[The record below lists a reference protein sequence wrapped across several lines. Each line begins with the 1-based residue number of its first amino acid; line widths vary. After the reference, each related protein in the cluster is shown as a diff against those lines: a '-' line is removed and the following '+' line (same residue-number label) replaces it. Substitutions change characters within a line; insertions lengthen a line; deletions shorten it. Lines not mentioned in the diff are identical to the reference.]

1 MATLQIENEINESSP
16 PTGANIPPVGGV
28 GACVAGGN
36 PPRNRTK
43 KIKHSK
49 IDKKALWDSFDLV
62 QEEHELKDNATQG
75 AVVVVGG
82 TATTAAVECVFR
94 ATGERELCDCCQSSI
109 AITDEGFFCCTNRTC
124 GIIYTDMIDQG
135 AEWRYYGADDNQSGD
150 PTRCGMPINPLLK
163 ESSFGCKVI
172 CPAKSTY
179 EMRKIRRY
187 TEWQG
192 MPYEEKARY
201 EEFQRINVLANQAGI
216 SKMIIDDAMRYHT
229 KISEV
234 KTFRG
239 DNRDGIIAAT
249 IYIAARNNNCPR
261 TAKEIAQIFHLD
273 NTSATRGCKNA
284 SSILNEIEHDMDNN
298 EKTSLCNTT
307 PLSFIERYCSR
318 LNINAELTKLCKFIA
333 TRIQS
338 SNLIPE
344 NTPHSIAAGIV
355 FFVAHQCKLNIS
367 KKNVNTVSEISEV
380 TINKCY
386 KKLEALRDTLI
397 PKAVLAKYGG

>member
-1 MATLQIENEINESSP
+1 MTTISIKKKASIHRSMSSAQAQVIDEVSIKVQA
-16 PTGANIPPVGGV
+16 GAGAGQQAQTKPSVAQLNIKQ
-28 GACVAGGN
+28 
-36 PPRNRTK
+36 RTK
-43 KIKHSK
+43 KIKQP
-49 IDKKALWDSFDLV
+49 INKKALWESFDNDKK
-62 QEEHELKDNATQG
+62 EQG
-75 AVVVVGG
+75 IDQAPI
-82 TATTAAVECVFR
+82 ECVFR
-94 ATGERELCDCCQSSI
+94 ATGEREVCDCCQCSI
-109 AITDEGFFCCTNRTC
+109 AITDEGFFCCTNRAC
-124 GIIYTDMIDQG
+124 GVIYTDMIDQG

-172 CPAKSTY
+172 CPAKSSY

-249 IYIAARNNNCPR
+249 IYIASRNNNCPR
-261 TAKEIAQIFHLD
+261 TAKEIATIFHLD

-284 SSILNEIEHDMDNN
+284 SSILNEIEHEMSNDD
-298 EKTSLCNTT
+298 KTSLCNTT
-307 PLSFIERYCSR
+307 PLSFIDRYCSH

-367 KKNVNTVSEISEV
+367 KKNVNTVSGISEV

-397 PKAVLAKYGG
+397 PKAVLLKYA

>member
-1 MATLQIENEINESSP
+1 MATMACFSS
-16 PTGANIPPVGGV
+16 
-28 GACVAGGN
+28 VASVSSTASVSVSSTASVSGSSKK
-36 PPRNRTK
+36 TK
-43 KIKHSK
+43 KIKQPDK
-49 IDKKALWDSFDLV
+49 VDKKALWESFDKN
-62 QEEHELKDNATQG
+62 EEAFKPP
-75 AVVVVGG
+75 
-82 TATTAAVECVFR
+82 VECVFR
-94 ATGERELCDCCQSSI
+94 SASGDREQCECCQSSLSF
-109 AITDEGFFCCTNRTC
+109 TDEGFLCCTNKAC
-124 GIIYTDMIDQG
+124 GIIYTDSLDQG

-163 ESSFGCKVI
+163 ESSYGCKVI
-172 CPAKSTY
+172 CPPNSSY

-201 EEFQRINVLANQAGI
+201 EDFQRIIVLANQAGI

-249 IYIAARNNNCPR
+249 IYIASRNNNCPR
-261 TAKEIAQIFHLD
+261 TAKEIATIFHLD

-284 SSILNEIEHDMDNN
+284 STILNEIEHEMNNN

-307 PLSFIERYCSR
+307 PLSFIDRYCSR
-318 LNINAELTKLCKFIA
+318 LNINAELTKVCKFIA
-333 TRIQS
+333 TRIQAN
-338 SNLIPE
+338 NLIPE

-355 FFVAHQCKLNIS
+355 FFVAHQCRLNIS
-367 KKNVNTVSEISEV
+367 KHNVNSVSEISEV

-386 KKLEALRDTLI
+386 KKLETMRDQLI
-397 PKAVLAKYGG
+397 PAAVLNKYRGGSQALPVGGAAP